1 MYCDELD
8 ASAGCLSIRCRYNAV
23 HAASEQFNSRIPS
36 DTAKA
41 RGLHTV
47 ALTRLVRIGTS
58 AIPIYSVHFSKRLTD
73 CTGSGVSVHAASR
86 DNGTRVAV
94 TVLDAK
100 GTTSSLKLRN
110 GDGRE
115 RLVSP

>member
-47 ALTRLVRIGTS
+47 ALTRLVRDRNVRYPDLQCPLFE
-58 AIPIYSVHFSKRLTD
+58 A
-73 CTGSGVSVHAASR
+73 
-86 DNGTRVAV
+86 
-94 TVLDAK
+94 LD
-100 GTTSSLKLRN
+100 
-110 GDGRE
+110 
-115 RLVSP
+115 